1 MTVRTRFAPSPTGF
15 LHVGGAR
22 TALFCYLF
30 ARHHGG
36 EFILRIEDTDRE
48 RSTQASVDA
57 ILDGMAWLGL
67 DYDEG
72 PFYQTHRFDRYREVV
87 DSLLEKD
94 LAYKCYCSR
103 ERLDTLR
110 ERQREAGEKPR
121 YDGRCA
127 AGVDPVPADVAP
139 VVRFRNPG
147 DGEVVFE
154 DAVRGTVSISNAELD
169 DLIIARGDGTPT
181 YNFTVVVDDL
191 DMNITH
197 VVRGDDHVN
206 NTPRQ
211 INIMRAL
218 GAEEP
223 VFAHLP
229 MILGQDGQRLSKRH
243 GAVSVLQFAEEGY
256 LPDALLNYLVRL
268 GWSHGDQEIFSRED
282 MVAMFDLGDVNRAP
296 ASFDTDKLNWL
307 NQHYIKSAPARTLV
321 EVLGAKLES
330 ASIDI
335 SAGPALEAV
344 VELHRDR
351 AQTINELAEQTAF
364 YFVEPEGY
372 DEQAAKK
379 HLRPVAAE
387 PLVRLRK
394 ALDALG
400 DWNAETVQQALDVTL
415 AELDLKLPKLA
426 IPLRVALAGKAAT
439 PSIDATLALVG
450 KDRTLARI
458 DRALVFIQDRA
469 NAA

>member
-1 MTVRTRFAPSPTGF
+1 

-36 EFILRIEDTDRE
+36 EFVLRIEDTDRE
-48 RSTQASVDA
+48 RSTQESVNA

-72 PFYQTHRFDRYREVV
+72 PFYQTDRFDRYREVV
-87 DSLLEKD
+87 TSLLEKD
-94 LAYKCYCSR
+94 LAYKCYCSK

-121 YDGRCA
+121 YDGHCA
-127 AGVDPVPADVAP
+127 GGQDVVPQEVSPVI
-139 VVRFRNPG
+139 RFRNPR
-147 DGEVVFE
+147 DGKVVFE
-154 DAVRGTVSISNAELD
+154 DAVRGTVSINNSELD

-218 GAEEP
+218 GASVP

-243 GAVSVLQFAEEGY
+243 GAVGVLQFEEDGY

-268 GWSHGDQEIFSRED
+268 GWSHGDQEIFSREQ
-282 MVAMFDLGDVNRAP
+282 MVRLFDLEDVNRAP
-296 ASFDTDKLNWL
+296 ASFDTEKLNWL
-307 NQHYIKSAPARTLV
+307 NQHYIKGEPAESLAEALR
-321 EVLGAKLES
+321 EKLTS
-330 ASIDI
+330 VSIDT
-335 SAGPALEAV
+335 SVGPSLEAV
-344 VELHRDR
+344 VDLHRER
-351 AQTINELAEQTAF
+351 AQTLNELAEQTAF
-364 YFVEPEGY
+364 YFAEPDGY

-379 HLRPVAAE
+379 HLRSVAAE
-387 PLVRLRK
+387 PLARLRDTLY
-394 ALDALG
+394 AVG
-400 DWNAETVQQALDVTL
+400 DWSAETVQSALDATL
-415 AELDLKLPKLA
+415 AELNLKLPKLA

-458 DRALVFIQDRA
+458 DRALVFIQDRE